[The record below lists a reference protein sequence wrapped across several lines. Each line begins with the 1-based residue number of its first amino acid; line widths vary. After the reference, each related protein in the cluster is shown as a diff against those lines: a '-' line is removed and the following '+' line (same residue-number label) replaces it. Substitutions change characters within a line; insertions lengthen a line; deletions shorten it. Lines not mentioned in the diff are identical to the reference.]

1 MSQNGKEEFIKLKF
15 GSKKSRD
22 SKNDMMQALKI
33 RPDSRYIY
41 IHFDLTFHSNILYSL
56 IFKQSLPNKSHTF
69 GRHKNLNEL
78 IHISITKYL
87 ETRIN

>member
-41 IHFDLTFHSNILYSL
+41 IHFDLTFDSYTLFINI
-56 IFKQSLPNKSHTF
+56 
-69 GRHKNLNEL
+69 
-78 IHISITKYL
+78 
-87 ETRIN
+87 